1 MFDILD
7 ANLAR
12 TDTYLPKYLNLIGSI
27 ALSISEYQQL
37 AEVNS
42 NNWNNE
48 LFIYY
53 IITYFK

>member
-42 NNWNNE
+42 NN
-48 LFIYY
+48 
-53 IITYFK
+53 